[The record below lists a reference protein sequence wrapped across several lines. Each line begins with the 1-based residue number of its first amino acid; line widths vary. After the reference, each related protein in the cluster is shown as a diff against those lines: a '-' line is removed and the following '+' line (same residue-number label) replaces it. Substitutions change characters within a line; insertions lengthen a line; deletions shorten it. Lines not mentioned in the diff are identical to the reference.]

1 MKERLLWTN
10 LQNTERKELL
20 KKEARGGAGEEKE
33 SKASLE
39 DKDVRHHSHLDIST
53 TNKTRQI

>member
-39 DKDVRHHSHLDIST
+39 DKDVRHHTDPDSST
-53 TNKTRQI
+53 NHKSGES